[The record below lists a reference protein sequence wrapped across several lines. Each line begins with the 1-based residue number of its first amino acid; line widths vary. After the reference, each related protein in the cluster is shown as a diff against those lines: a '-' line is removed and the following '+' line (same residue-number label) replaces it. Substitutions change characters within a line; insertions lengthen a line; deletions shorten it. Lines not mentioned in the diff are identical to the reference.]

1 MGVCKGK
8 FILRRSES
16 LTFHTHSYRNSV
28 NYANKYH
35 TILIYTHALQYINV
49 ISGTHKKKEKKKR
62 GKIKPRIRS
71 QIMTMRESGH
81 RTVRAWRGEKSRE
94 DKQTRVKNCLVC
106 IHTRAISRLRNFSR
120 LAEPKFF
127 SVSASPVWQR
137 LATMRG

>member
-71 QIMTMRESGH
+71 QIMTMRE
-81 RTVRAWRGEKSRE
+81 RAGTGRCAPGEEKNRE
-94 DKQTRVKNCLVC
+94 KINKR
-106 IHTRAISRLRNFSR
+106 
-120 LAEPKFF
+120 E
-127 SVSASPVWQR
+127 
-137 LATMRG
+137 